1 LAARLRLHR
10 HRADL
15 DLVGETPET
24 LVIRKIGYGLP
35 GLALPP
41 VLTAAMAFVGLSLP
55 LAIPGVAS
63 LGLAAA
69 LFHVP
74 NLDLRRRAT
83 ATRGEM
89 RSAVRVYLEPFALER
104 AADAGTVETLNRTAE
119 IGDGRAFALIRE
131 TLLRARLA

>member
-1 LAARLRLHR
+1 
-10 HRADL
+10 
-15 DLVGETPET
+15 
-24 LVIRKIGYGLP
+24 
-35 GLALPP
+35 
-41 VLTAAMAFVGLSLP
+41 
-55 LAIPGVAS
+55 VAS